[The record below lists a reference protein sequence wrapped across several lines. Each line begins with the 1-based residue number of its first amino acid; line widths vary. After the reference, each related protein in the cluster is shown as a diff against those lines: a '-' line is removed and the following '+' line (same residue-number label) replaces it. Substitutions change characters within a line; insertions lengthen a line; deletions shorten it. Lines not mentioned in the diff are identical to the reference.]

1 MPSGGSYL
9 LSNLAL
15 WNYFSVKSISRN
27 FSWNWFQSNA
37 PPYYWSWH
45 DTPQVVQV
53 RLNFVA
59 YDVPKGDT
67 HIKYHQNHFWHKVQP
82 LLRSKQLDL
91 WNINST
97 VVYSQRFGTFLKSL
111 RWKIAQKYWGS
122 NILEKKCVKLQLNL
136 NIFNVKYHYIEIV
149 GSGWVQIVLTC

>member
-27 FSWNWFQSNA
+27 FSWNWFQSIA
-37 PPYYWSWH
+37 PQDYWSWR
-45 DTPQVVQV
+45 DIPQVVQV

-67 HIKYHQNHFWHKVQP
+67 HIKYRQNHFWHKARP
-82 LLRSKQLDL
+82 LPKSKQLDL

-97 VVYSQRFGTFLKSL
+97 VVYSQRFGTFWKSKK
-111 RWKIAQKYWGS
+111 WKIAQKYRES
-122 NILEKKCVKLQLNL
+122 NIREKKLNA
-136 NIFNVKYHYIEIV
+136 ITFK
-149 GSGWVQIVLTC
+149 